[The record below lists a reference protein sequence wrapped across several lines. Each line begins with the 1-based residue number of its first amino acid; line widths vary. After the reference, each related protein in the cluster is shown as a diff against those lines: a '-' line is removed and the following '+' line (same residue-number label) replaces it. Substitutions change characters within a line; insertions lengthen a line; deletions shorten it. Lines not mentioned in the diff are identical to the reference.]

1 MREIYLSKYSTINGC
16 ILRISCVYRYS
27 SFTDQPEFFYVASIR
42 RDLNPD
48 APFPSPDLY
57 ESFYTY
63 YTSKYGL
70 SITNKTQPLLD
81 VDRTS
86 GR

>member
-1 MREIYLSKYSTINGC
+1 MINGC